1 MGYLS
6 DEIGWFFVSNRVY
19 LSGISMGGSGSLG
32 IGMRRGVKS
41 GLTYG
46 ATDEF
51 GDHAT
56 ENKIHVH
63 DLHTTILH
71 QLGIDH
77 KRLTFRSQGRDF

>member
-1 MGYLS
+1 LGYLS

-32 IGMRRGVKS
+32 IGMRRRGEVRID
-41 GLTYG
+41 LC

>member
-1 MGYLS
+1 MK
-6 DEIGWFFVSNRVY
+6 
-19 LSGISMGGSGSLG
+19 SGGFSFPIACISVASRWGGSGSQIG
-32 IGMRRGVKS
+32 IGMRRRGEVRID
-41 GLTYG
+41 LC